1 MAETETIS
9 LIAWFF
15 RFSAISIFLLLGAI
29 FLRDFTN
36 RQTAWLGAWASV
48 AGATY
53 LICTSSTLNE
63 MFGSGMIIIE
73 VFCHSGQL
81 AIWLFSLS
89 QFRDRLRIWPNYAL
103 IAVAFYL
110 LGRLSF
116 DVLSG
121 TGTVFEGIVDVLYAA
136 ARFGLIAHM
145 IYVAWEGWDEDLL
158 EARRTFRLIYI
169 FAVTVTSL
177 AIVSVE
183 TFFEPGQLS
192 GTPILLLQSIG
203 LWVLAVTLA
212 WFGINLR
219 RVAFIGGRQDRSKQ
233 QSIDVQDP
241 GERHD
246 LETIE
251 RLVEKDELYLKSGLT
266 IAGLADEAGLPE
278 HRLRRLINRHL
289 GYRNFAD
296 FLNHYRITAAQ
307 SRLSSVDDRN
317 IPVLTIAMDL
327 GYGSL
332 GPFNRAFKERT
343 GLTPTEYRKQRLA
356 ET

>member
-1 MAETETIS
+1 M
-9 LIAWFF
+9 
-15 RFSAISIFLLLGAI
+15 
-29 FLRDFTN
+29 
-36 RQTAWLGAWASV
+36 
-48 AGATY
+48 
-53 LICTSSTLNE
+53 
-63 MFGSGMIIIE
+63 
-73 VFCHSGQL
+73 
-81 AIWLFSLS
+81 
-89 QFRDRLRIWPNYAL
+89 
-103 IAVAFYL
+103 
-110 LGRLSF
+110 
-116 DVLSG
+116 G
-121 TGTVFEGIVDVLYAA
+121 TGTVFEGAVDVLYAL

-145 IYVAWEGWDEDLL
+145 IYVAWEGWNEDLL

-183 TFFEPGQLS
+183 TFFEPGELS
-192 GTPILLLQSIG
+192 GTPILLIQSIG
-203 LWVLAVTLA
+203 MWLLAATLA

-219 RVAFIGGRQDRSKQ
+219 RVAFIGGRQDKSK
-233 QSIDVQDP
+233 SPGAEEVDP

-251 RLVEKDELYLKSGLT
+251 RLVEEDKLYLKSGLT
-266 IAGLADEAGLPE
+266 IAGLAGEASLPE

-307 SRLSSVDDRN
+307 ERLASVQERN

-343 GLTPTEYRKQRLA
+343 GLTPTEYRKKQLA